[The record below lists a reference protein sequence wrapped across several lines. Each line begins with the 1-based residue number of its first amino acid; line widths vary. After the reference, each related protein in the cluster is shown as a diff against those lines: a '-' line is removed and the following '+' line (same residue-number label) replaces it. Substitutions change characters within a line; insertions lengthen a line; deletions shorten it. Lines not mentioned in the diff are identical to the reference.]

1 MPFGETLLAFTLTSV
16 LVEITPGPNM
26 AWLAIL
32 TLGDGR
38 RAGYAA
44 VAGVALGL
52 ALVGAVA
59 ALGLAAIVAASTLAY
74 QGLRW
79 GGVAFPLWLAWQ
91 GWHDEKPA
99 SDRPDPDGRLW
110 LCFRRGLVTNLLNPK
125 AAMFYLA
132 VLPTFAGPDGLR
144 PAETLTLSAIYVGV
158 ATTIH
163 AGIVTL
169 AGSLRVWLT
178 DADRQRLTRRV
189 LSLLLAGVALWFAWK
204 SAWARRVISLSQ
216 PAPI

>member
-1 MPFGETLLAFTLTSV
+1 MPLGLPGGEILLAFTLTSV
-16 LVEITPGPNM
+16 LIEITPGPNM

-32 TLGDGR
+32 TLNEGR

-44 VAGVALGL
+44 VAGVTLGL

-59 ALGLAAIVAASTLAY
+59 AMGLAAIIAASPLAY

-79 GGVAFPLWLAWQ
+79 GGVGFLLWLAWD
-91 GWHDEKPA
+91 GWHDEKPGG
-99 SDRPDPDGRLW
+99 DQPDADGRLG
-110 LCFRRGLVTNLLNPK
+110 LSFRRGLLTNLLNPK

-144 PAETLTLSAIYVGV
+144 PAETAALSAIYVGV
-158 ATTIH
+158 ATIIH

-169 AGSLRVWLT
+169 AATARVWLT
-178 DADRQRLTRRV
+178 DQRRQRLTRRI

-204 SAWARRVISLSQ
+204 SA
-216 PAPI
+216 